1 MEIRKIGVVKKQQQQ
16 QLPGKYEVGF
26 LEMFMFIIGSGKM
39 PKLVPETPHFY
50 IVQSVYGELNDQGN
64 FHQGINIVFT
74 SIKTSSFNGRL
85 VS

>member
-1 MEIRKIGVVKKQQQQ
+1 
-16 QLPGKYEVGF
+16 
-26 LEMFMFIIGSGKM
+26 MFMFIIGSGKM

-74 SIKTSSFNGRL
+74 SIKNIIF
-85 VS
+85 